1 MSVDT
6 LDAQMGVFVGKP
18 FQKPTHGSCCTCQ
31 HCGDDYD
38 TCGDSC
44 YYSEELED
52 ALAVWQEL
60 NKRGWYVSVQTGP
73 IGAPS
78 VVCAEKI
85 VNEIDIERIK
95 ICAVTTAMALCLVAQ
110 KVMESEQ

>member
-1 MSVDT
+1 MAN

-31 HCGDDYD
+31 HCGDDYE

-52 ALAVWQEL
+52 ALAVWREL
-60 NKRGWYVSVQTGP
+60 NNRGWYVSVRTGP
-73 IGAPS
+73 IGASP

-85 VNEIDIERIK
+85 VNEIDVKRIEVR
-95 ICAVTTAMALCLVAQ
+95 AETTAIALCLVAE
-110 KVMESEQ
+110 KIMENEQ